1 MAFDLKKS
9 VTNYFKKKKPLSI
22 FFDALFV
29 LIILLLLIPG
39 TRKETA
45 AFFIRWTSF
54 PASTL
59 DKDEQYQ
66 VSREAGNWQLFDMN
80 GKQVS
85 FDELNQKPVF
95 LNIWATWCPPCIA
108 EIPGI
113 SDLHEDFANGV
124 NFVLISNENPEVIKA
139 FLEKNNYADLP
150 VYYASY
156 IPRDFS
162 SQSIPAT
169 FVVDRK
175 GTVVLKK
182 LGAAR
187 WNSGKTRKLLDQLKE
202 Q

>member
-1 MAFDLKKS
+1 
-9 VTNYFKKKKPLSI
+9 
-22 FFDALFV
+22 
-29 LIILLLLIPG
+29 LIPG

-59 DKDEQYQ
+59 EKDQQFQ
-66 VSREAGNWQLFDMN
+66 VSREAGKWQLFDMKGN
-80 GKQVS
+80 QV
-85 FDELNQKPVF
+85 FFQDLNQKPVF

-108 EIPGI
+108 EMPGI
-113 SDLHEDFANGV
+113 SNLHDDFSEEV
-124 NFVLISNENPEVIKA
+124 NFILISNENPEIIWA
-139 FLEKNNYADLP
+139 FLEKNGYADLP

-156 IPRDFS
+156 IPRDFM

-169 FVVDRK
+169 FIVDGE

-187 WNSGKTRKLLDQLKE
+187 WNSDKTRKLLDQLKE